1 MQRRAEVDKMKIP
14 AVGEVVTECVATATV
29 AEESKLCG
37 TALGSPVFFLGE
49 RFFINVNLDFTCV
62 MGYDK

>member
-1 MQRRAEVDKMKIP
+1 MKIP

-37 TALGSPVFFLGE
+37 TAFGSPAFFLGE